1 MTFHC
6 RNILLIIF
14 FSFLLNGTLKS
25 QVSGY
30 VFDITDNTP
39 VENVNIVVKG
49 TNAGTTT
56 NAKGYFRLNLDN
68 RKAILIF
75 SHLSFQSDTL
85 SLPNTTA
92 SKPVTIFLM
101 PKMTHLQEAT
111 ITSKKIKKDLFW
123 VSDYIFVEKNILVLG
138 NDLYKNINKLILFR
152 SLNDTISSICL
163 PSSFKPRGLFIDCMG
178 GYQLIGRDSVFQIN
192 IDSTGI
198 SFPFSVSIDKFND
211 AISDCM
217 FEIKDYLVFKTK
229 TSNEYLQKFYG
240 INKKDNTLKVFITSN
255 ENRKAKELNDYIS
268 WLIKNNAVG
277 MSDLSARIRFEKTIM
292 YPPSYLALSKVND
305 KIYFFNHVSGNIEV
319 YSESLNLTNSI
330 PISYINKK
338 NWAHRIITDKYKNK
352 VYTIFSKNTEYEV
365 AEIDLADGQLKNITR
380 IPFSF
385 PQNIQI
391 NDGCIY
397 FLYHDFHDENK
408 KNTLFGIKIKE

>member
-1 MTFHC
+1 MSFNY
-6 RNILLIIF
+6 RNILLVISFI
-14 FSFLLNGTLKS
+14 FLLHGTLKS

-49 TNAGTTT
+49 ANVGTST

-68 RKAILIF
+68 QKVILIF

-92 SKPVTIFLM
+92 SKPITIFLM
-101 PKMTHLQEAT
+101 PKMINLQEAT
-111 ITSKKIKKDLFW
+111 ITFNRNKKDLFW

-198 SFPFSVSIDKFND
+198 SFPFCVSIDKFND
-211 AISDCM
+211 AVSDCM
-217 FEIKDYLVFKTK
+217 FDIKDYLIFKTK
-229 TSNEYLQKFYG
+229 TSNEYLQEYYG
-240 INKKDNTLKVFITSN
+240 INKHDNASKIFITSN
-255 ENRKAKELNDYIS
+255 EKRKAKEARDYIS
-268 WLIKNNAVG
+268 WLVKNNAVG
-277 MSDLSARIRFEKTIM
+277 MSDISARIRFEKTIM
-292 YPPSYLALSKVND
+292 YPPSYLALSKIDN
-305 KIYFFNHVSGNIEV
+305 KIYFFNHASGNIEV
-319 YSESLNLTNSI
+319 YSEDLNLINRIS
-330 PISYINKK
+330 ISYINKK
-338 NWAHRIITDKYKNK
+338 NWIHRIITDKYRNK
-352 VYTIFSKNTEYEV
+352 AYTIFSKNAECQV
-365 AEIDLADGQLKNITR
+365 AEIDLSNGQLKNITK

-385 PQNIQI
+385 PQNIQV
-391 NDGCIY
+391 NDGCVY

>member
-30 VFDITDNTP
+30 VFDITDNIP

-49 TNAGTTT
+49 ANTGTST
-56 NAKGYFRLNLDN
+56 NAKGYFRLNIDN
-68 RKAILIF
+68 NKAVLIF
-75 SHLSFQSDTL
+75 SHLSFQTDTI
-85 SLPNTTA
+85 SLLNATF
-92 SKPVTIFLM
+92 SKPAAVFLM

-111 ITSKKIKKDLFW
+111 ITSKKIKRDLFW
-123 VSDYIFVEKNILVLG
+123 VSDYIFIEKNILVLG
-138 NDLYKNINKLILFR
+138 NDLYKNVYKLILLR
-152 SLNDTISSICL
+152 SLNDTITSLYLS
-163 PSSFKPRGLFIDCMG
+163 SSFKPRGLFIDCMG

-192 IDSTGI
+192 IDSLGI

-211 AISDCM
+211 AVSDCM
-217 FEIKDYLVFKTK
+217 FDIKDYLIFKTK
-229 TSNEYLQKFYG
+229 TSNEYLQEYYG
-240 INKKDNTLKVFITSN
+240 VNKHDNVSKIFITSN
-255 ENRKAKELNDYIS
+255 EKRKAKEASDYIS

-277 MSDLSARIRFEKTIM
+277 MSDISARIRFEKTIM
-292 YPPSYLALSKVND
+292 YPPSYLALSKIDN
-305 KIYFFNHVSGNIEV
+305 KIYFFNHASGNIEV
-319 YSESLNLTNSI
+319 YSEDLSLINSI
-330 PISYINKK
+330 SISYINKK
-338 NWAHRIITDKYKNK
+338 NWVHRIITDKYRNK
-352 VYTIFSKNTEYEV
+352 AYTIFSKNAECQV
-365 AEIDLADGQLKNITR
+365 AEIDLADGQLKNIIK

-397 FLYHDFHDENK
+397 FLYHDFHNENK

>member
-1 MTFHC
+1 MSFNY
-6 RNILLIIF
+6 RNILLVISFI
-14 FSFLLNGTLKS
+14 FLLQGTLKS
-25 QVSGY
+25 QITGY
-30 VFDITDNTP
+30 VFDITDNSP

-56 NAKGYFRLNLDN
+56 NAKGYFRLNFAN
-68 RKAILIF
+68 QKAILIF

-92 SKPVTIFLM
+92 SKPVTIFLI
-101 PKMTHLQEAT
+101 PKMINLQEAT
-111 ITSKKIKKDLFW
+111 ITFSRNKKDLFW

-138 NDLYKNINKLILFR
+138 NDLYKNINKLILLR

-192 IDSTGI
+192 IDSLGI

-211 AISDCM
+211 AVSDCM
-217 FEIKDYLVFKTK
+217 FDVKDYLVFKTK
-229 TSNEYLQKFYG
+229 ASNEYLQEYYG
-240 INKKDNTLKVFITSN
+240 INKHDNTSKIFITSN
-255 ENRKAKELNDYIS
+255 EKRKAKEANDYIS
-268 WLIKNNAVG
+268 WLVKNNAVG
-277 MSDLSARIRFEKTIM
+277 MSDISARIRFEKTIM
-292 YPPSYLALSKVND
+292 YPPSYLALSKIDN
-305 KIYFFNHVSGNIEV
+305 KIYFFNHASGNIEV
-319 YSESLNLTNSI
+319 YSEDLSLINSI
-330 PISYINKK
+330 SISYINKK
-338 NWAHRIITDKYKNK
+338 NWVHRIVTDKYRNK
-352 VYTIFSKNTEYEV
+352 AYTIFSKNAECQV
-365 AEIDLADGQLKNITR
+365 AEIDLSNGQLKNIIK

-385 PQNIQI
+385 PQNIQV
-391 NDGCIY
+391 NDGCVY